1 MGLDVIG
8 MGTASASCEQSAH
21 TSELGTVV
29 PERRSVHVGQHLV
42 GVRVGLGLGSG
53 LELGLGFGLGLGLGL
68 GLGFVHGGGQHHSGS
83 AARLRIFSSLSPV
96 QPGRLWKER

>member
-1 MGLDVIG
+1 M
-8 MGTASASCEQSAH
+8 
-21 TSELGTVV
+21 
-29 PERRSVHVGQHLV
+29 
-42 GVRVGLGLGSG
+42 GLGLG
-53 LELGLGFGLGLGLGL
+53 LEVRPHLRARNVPPQQPRLGLGFGLGLGLGL